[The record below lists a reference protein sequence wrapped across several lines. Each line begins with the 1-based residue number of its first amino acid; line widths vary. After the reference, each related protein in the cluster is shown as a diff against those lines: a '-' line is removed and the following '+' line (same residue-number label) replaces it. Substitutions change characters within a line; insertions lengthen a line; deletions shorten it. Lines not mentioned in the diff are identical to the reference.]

1 MALVHPGEQLDIQ
14 PGISAVVF
22 APPGQAELDAAIL
35 DLAAVLDGLVV
46 GNFEIVLVEV
56 ASSRRVTDTLAEL
69 RVRFPHLP
77 LRLFEGHFADQ
88 ASALS
93 TAFGSAAY
101 DLIFVTS
108 ADGQYDVRELNHLL
122 EAIEHGADLAIGYR
136 PKRVD
141 SISQRLDG
149 WGWNVLI
156 NLMFGPTARD
166 VNCAFKLFRQNV
178 WQRVGMRSRST
189 TTFYT
194 ELLVRARRLGF
205 HVIEVPVK
213 HHRSTDDARSHVASP
228 ATIWRALAD
237 LNRVRNR
244 VDGDY
249 STRRSLLRRRCSTS
263 HLGGRPRRG
272 PSSSHS
278 SGSVRRSTIST

>member
-46 GNFEIVLVEV
+46 GNYEIVLVEV

-93 TAFGSAAY
+93 AAFGSAAY

-136 PKRVD
+136 PNRVD
-141 SISQRLDG
+141 SISQRFNG
-149 WGWNVLI
+149 WGLNVLI

-166 VNCAFKLFRQNV
+166 VNCAFKLFTWVHECHAGPVSQAF
-178 WQRVGMRSRST
+178 T
-189 TTFYT
+189 KA
-194 ELLVRARRLGF
+194 LLSQQQKFVRPGYGCSK
-205 HVIEVPVK
+205 I
-213 HHRSTDDARSHVASP
+213 VAIP
-228 ATIWRALAD
+228 WPTPMHI
-237 LNRVRNR
+237 V
-244 VDGDY
+244 
-249 STRRSLLRRRCSTS
+249 TS
-263 HLGGRPRRG
+263 A
-272 PSSSHS
+272 
-278 SGSVRRSTIST
+278 

>member
-1 MALVHPGEQLDIQ
+1 VALVHPGEELEIQ
-14 PGISAVVF
+14 PGISAVLF
-22 APPGQAELDAAIL
+22 APPGHAELNATVL

-46 GNFEIVLVEV
+46 DNFEIVVVEV
-56 ASSRRVTDTLAEL
+56 APSRRVTDMLAEL

-77 LRLFEGHFADQ
+77 LRPLEGHYADQ
-88 ASALS
+88 ASALAA
-93 TAFGSAAY
+93 AFGSVAY
-101 DLIFVTS
+101 DLIFVTA
-108 ADGQYDVRELNHLL
+108 ADGQYDVRELNHFL
-122 EAIEHGADLAIGYR
+122 EAIEQGADLAIGYR
-136 PKRVD
+136 PKRAD

-156 NLMFGPTARD
+156 NLVFGPTARD
-166 VNCAFKLFRQNV
+166 VNCTFKLFRQNV
-178 WQRVGMRSRST
+178 WQRVGMRSRGT
-189 TTFYT
+189 ATFYT

-205 HVIEVPVK
+205 RVIEVPVK
-213 HHRSTDDARSHVASP
+213 HHRSADDARRQLASP

-237 LNRVRNR
+237 LNRVRHR

-249 STRRSLLRRRCSTS
+249 STRRSLRRRRCSTS